1 MRRWITIGLP
11 CLLLLFPSVGLPQT
25 GKFVLLSSTIGPI
38 DAGIADVLE
47 NAFEEETGIRVR
59 HVGSGTGAALDIARK
74 GNVDLVLVHAKSLEE
89 KFVGDGYG
97 TERINLMY
105 NDFVIVSPA
114 TDPAGIKGLKQATEA
129 LKRISERGVP
139 FISRGD
145 KSGTHVAETQLWE
158 KAGIKP
164 SGSWYVVY
172 EKGAMGNAPTLRY
185 TDEVNAYTVIDRA
198 TYLTLKGQIK
208 LSVLV
213 EKDEALLNY
222 MTLIPVNPK
231 KFPRANYEDAMI
243 FVKWLTSPE
252 KGQKSLGTLAKTSMK
267 PRSFFPIRGNGAV
280 NRVKITD
287 WILRGKDYESKDRT
301 KDSVIRIGRC
311 AFVYHGNDLYSSA
324 AENHHPRHHHQH
336 AGFGTSRRPSANFRE
351 GDWLFCQ
358 DDCRGFRS
366 GHGYGAEGRSRCAP
380 GPFS

>member
-11 CLLLLFPSVGLPQT
+11 CLLLLFPSIGLPQT
-25 GKFVLLSSTIGPI
+25 AKFVLLSSTIGPI
-38 DAGIADVLE
+38 DAGIVDVLE
-47 NAFEEETGIRVR
+47 NAFEKETGIRVR

-89 KFVGDGYG
+89 KFVGEGYG
-97 TERINLMY
+97 TERIDLMY
-105 NDFVIVSPA
+105 NDFVIVGPT
-114 TDPAGIKGLKQATEA
+114 TDPAGIKGIIQAVEA
-129 LKRISERGVP
+129 FKRISERGVP

-185 TDEVNAYTVIDRA
+185 TDEKNAYTVIDRA

-208 LSVLV
+208 LSVLL

-231 KFPRANYEDAMI
+231 RFPRANYEDAMI

-252 KGQKSLGTLAKTSMK
+252 KGQKIIRDFGKDKYESPL
-267 PRSFFPIRGNGAV
+267 FFPNSREW
-280 NRVKITD
+280 R
-287 WILRGKDYESKDRT
+287 SKQ
-301 KDSVIRIGRC
+301 GQ
-311 AFVYHGNDLYSSA
+311 N
-324 AENHHPRHHHQH
+324 N
-336 AGFGTSRRPSANFRE
+336 
-351 GDWLFCQ
+351 
-358 DDCRGFRS
+358 
-366 GHGYGAEGRSRCAP
+366 
-380 GPFS
+380 